1 MAERAQVT
9 SVDAIEAF
17 RANLIVYLSKAR
29 PTLEEAASEVM
40 RTRVW
45 LENEQRNY
53 WEKEL
58 RLRKRELER
67 TQAEL
72 FSARLSKLQQ
82 ATGVQEMAFHRAQ
95 RAIREAEAK
104 IAVLKK
110 WTRELENQSEPLVKL
125 VDQLHGF
132 VTTDMVKAVAY
143 LAQVVQ
149 TLEAYAGIAVPGA
162 AAAAPTSAT
171 VEESPGEAEP
181 KGGAQ
186 KEKEPSL

>member
-17 RANLIVYLSKAR
+17 RASLIVYLSKAR

-162 AAAAPTSAT
+162 AAAPTSAAL
-171 VEESPGEAEP
+171 EESPGEAEP
-181 KGGAQ
+181 KAGAQ
-186 KEKEPSL
+186 NEKEPSL